1 MAARMLHMK
10 GAATMVLCWHV
21 RSLYARR
28 KQLRPRENGCHLVES
43 DVLCDTLGKNNA
55 SRGRKQIGISRALML
70 TPANRTSAFN
80 YRTFVLISTA

>member
-1 MAARMLHMK
+1 MK

-43 DVLCDTLGKNNA
+43 DVLCDTLGK
-55 SRGRKQIGISRALML
+55 IML
-70 TPANRTSAFN
+70 AVEENKLVSLAP
-80 YRTFVLISTA
+80 